1 MPTNRRF
8 SQTPPDKANELFEK
22 LLATSES
29 AIKTRERLFADLKE
43 ELELLAT
50 LQEEHLFP
58 VLRRNGMQDLVSAAV
73 NDNERTIALLVE
85 LERMPKNSSTFLT
98 QVAEL
103 RKIFQQH
110 IRDDK
115 KELIPAVLEVL
126 SEEEAEAVVEKVED
140 EMANI
145 DENKLVSMRR
155 AQQQAESVR
164 KVTDDVAS
172 TVRAGADSAR
182 TIAQTMQEAFQ
193 NSFYAFSELTRYS
206 SGRAT
211 QMLSRPGGETQGLAD
226 EATQNLRAAVH
237 AGTVLARGLQDVSRE
252 CFELSQKRMQRNLE
266 GLNNLA
272 QCRSMTDLLAAQSSL
287 IRDNLEQTV
296 NNSRRIAE
304 LAIQIADEAAT
315 HNVTVQVEKAERT
328 IQRPN
333 KAA

>member
-29 AIKTRERLFADLKE
+29 ALKTRERLFTELKE

-58 VLRRNGMQDLVSAAV
+58 ILRRNGMQDLVNAAV
-73 NDNERTIALLVE
+73 NDNEKTIALLVE
-85 LERMPKNSSTFLT
+85 IERMPKNSGEFLT
-98 QVAEL
+98 QIGEL

-145 DENKLVSMRR
+145 DEIKRTDTRR
-155 AQQQAESVR
+155 AQQQTEAMRKVADEVTDTMRVGAESTQNV
-164 KVTDDVAS
+164 V
-172 TVRAGADSAR
+172 
-182 TIAQTMQEAFQ
+182 QTMQEAIQ

-206 SGRAT
+206 TGRSM
-211 QMLSRPGGETQGLAD
+211 QMLSRPNGETRDLTE

-237 AGTVLARGLQDVSRE
+237 SGTVLARGLQDVSRE
-252 CFELSQKRMQRNLE
+252 CLELSQKRMQRNLE
-266 GLNNLA
+266 GLNDLVR
-272 QCRSMTDLLAAQSSL
+272 CRSMADLLAVQSSL
-287 IRDNLEQTV
+287 IRDNVEQTV
-296 NNSRRIAE
+296 DNSRRIAE
-304 LAIQIADEAAT
+304 LALQTADEAT
-315 HNVTVQVEKAERT
+315 RNVTVQVETVE
-328 IQRPN
+328 
-333 KAA
+333 KAARKPNRAA

>member
-8 SQTPPDKANELFEK
+8 SQTPPDKANELFDK
-22 LLATSES
+22 LLTTSES
-29 AIKTRERLFADLKE
+29 ALKTRERLFADLKE

-58 VLRRNGMQDLVSAAV
+58 VLRRNGMQDLVNAAV

-85 LERMPKNSSTFLT
+85 LDRMPKNSAEFLPQIT
-98 QVAEL
+98 EL

-145 DENKLVSMRR
+145 GEIKRIDTRR
-155 AQQQAESVR
+155 AQQQAEAVR
-164 KVTDDVAS
+164 KVADEVTDTMRV
-172 TVRAGADSAR
+172 GAESAQN
-182 TIAQTMQEAFQ
+182 IVQTMQEAIQ

-206 SGRAT
+206 SGRSM
-211 QMLSRPGGETQGLAD
+211 QMLSHPKGETQDLTE
-226 EATQNLRAAVH
+226 EATRNLRAAVH
-237 AGTVLARGLQDVSRE
+237 SGTALARGIQDVSRE
-252 CFELSQKRMQRNLE
+252 CFELSQKRMQRNLD

-272 QCRSMTDLLAAQSSL
+272 RCRTVADLLAAQSSL
-287 IRDNLEQTV
+287 IRDNVEQTV
-296 NNSRRIAE
+296 DNSRRMAE
-304 LAIQIADEAAT
+304 LAIQMADEAT
-315 HNVTVQVEKAERT
+315 RNVKVQVEAVEKA
-328 IQRPN
+328 IRPN

>member
-29 AIKTRERLFADLKE
+29 ALKTRERLFADLKE

-58 VLRRNGMQDLVSAAV
+58 ILRRNGMQDLVSAAV

-85 LERMPKNSSTFLT
+85 LERMPKNSAEFLP
-98 QVAEL
+98 QIGEL
-103 RKIFQQH
+103 QKIFQQH

-145 DENKLVSMRR
+145 GEIKRIDTRR
-155 AQQQAESVR
+155 AQQQAEVVR
-164 KVTDDVAS
+164 KVTDEVTDTMRV
-172 TVRAGADSAR
+172 GAESAR
-182 TIAQTMQEAFQ
+182 NIVQTMQEAIQ

-206 SGRAT
+206 SGRT
-211 QMLSRPGGETQGLAD
+211 MQMLSHPKGETQD
-226 EATQNLRAAVH
+226 MTEEATQNLRAAVH
-237 AGTVLARGLQDVSRE
+237 SGTVLARGIQDVSRE
-252 CFELSQKRMQRNLE
+252 CFELSQKRMQRNLD
-266 GLNNLA
+266 GLNSLA
-272 QCRSMTDLLAAQSSL
+272 RCRTMADLLAAQSSL
-287 IRDNLEQTV
+287 IRDNVEQTV
-296 NNSRRIAE
+296 DNSRRIAE
-304 LAIQIADEAAT
+304 LAIQMADEAT
-315 HNVTVQVEKAERT
+315 RNVTVQVEAAEKA
-328 IQRPN
+328 IRPN

>member
-1 MPTNRRF
+1 MPINRRF
-8 SQTPPDKANELFEK
+8 SQTPPDKANELFDK
-22 LLATSES
+22 LLTTSES
-29 AIKTRERLFADLKE
+29 ALKTRERLFADLKE

-58 VLRRNGMQDLVSAAV
+58 ILRRNGMQDLVNAAV

-85 LERMPKNSSTFLT
+85 LDRMPKNSAEFLP
-98 QVAEL
+98 QVTEL

-145 DENKLVSMRR
+145 GEIKRIDTRR
-155 AQQQAESVR
+155 AQQQAEAVR
-164 KVTDDVAS
+164 KVADEVTDTMRV
-172 TVRAGADSAR
+172 GAESAQN
-182 TIAQTMQEAFQ
+182 IVQTMQEAIQ

-206 SGRAT
+206 SGRSM
-211 QMLSRPGGETQGLAD
+211 QMLSHPKGETQDLTE
-226 EATQNLRAAVH
+226 EATRNLRAAVH
-237 AGTVLARGLQDVSRE
+237 SGTALARGIQDVSRE
-252 CFELSQKRMQRNLE
+252 CFELSQKRMQRNLD

-272 QCRSMTDLLAAQSSL
+272 RCRTVADLLAAQSSL
-287 IRDNLEQTV
+287 IRDNVEQTV
-296 NNSRRIAE
+296 DNSRRIAE
-304 LAIQIADEAAT
+304 LAIQMADEAT
-315 HNVTVQVEKAERT
+315 RNVKVQVEAVEKA
-328 IQRPN
+328 IRPN

>member
-29 AIKTRERLFADLKE
+29 ALKTRERLFADLKE

-85 LERMPKNSSTFLT
+85 LDHMPKNSAEFLA
-98 QVAEL
+98 QISEL
-103 RKIFQQH
+103 QKIFQQH

-145 DENKLVSMRR
+145 GEIKRIDTRR
-155 AQQQAESVR
+155 AQQQAEVVR
-164 KVTDDVAS
+164 KVTDEVTDTMRV
-172 TVRAGADSAR
+172 GAESAR
-182 TIAQTMQEAFQ
+182 NIVQTMQEAIQ

-206 SGRAT
+206 SGRT
-211 QMLSRPGGETQGLAD
+211 LQMLSHPKGETQDLTE

-237 AGTVLARGLQDVSRE
+237 SGTALARGLQDVSRE
-252 CFELSQKRMQRNLE
+252 CFELSQKRMQRNLD

-272 QCRSMTDLLAAQSSL
+272 RCRSVADLLAAQSSL
-287 IRDNLEQTV
+287 IRDNVEQTV
-296 NNSRRIAE
+296 DNSRRIAE
-304 LAIQIADEAAT
+304 LAIQMADEAT
-315 HNVTVQVEKAERT
+315 RNVTVQVEAGEKAT
-328 IQRPN
+328 QRPD